1 MVVPIT
7 KLRSGDPNVQLPR
20 YMTPG
25 SVGMDIAA
33 SIARTEVLEPSGRA
47 LIPTGLAIAL
57 PENYEAQIRP
67 RSGLALR
74 NGLTVLNSP
83 GTIDSDYR
91 DEIKVLLVN
100 LGSGIFQIHN
110 GDRIAQMV
118 ICPVTRASWE
128 EVESLDSTERG
139 GGFGHTGS
147 RGTEP
152 PR

>member
-1 MVVPIT
+1 
-7 KLRSGDPNVQLPR
+7 
-20 YMTPG
+20 
-25 SVGMDIAA
+25 MDIAA
-33 SIARTEVLEPSGRA
+33 NIASTEVLEPFGRA
-47 LIPTGLAIAL
+47 LIATGLAIAL

-91 DEIKVLLVN
+91 DEIKVLLIN
-100 LGSGIFQIHN
+100 LGNEEFQIHN

-118 ICPVTRASWE
+118 ICPVTRVSWE
-128 EVESLDSTERG
+128 EVRSLDSTERG
-139 GGFGHTGS
+139 GGFGHTGR
-147 RGTEP
+147 RGTGP

>member
-7 KLRSGDPNVQLPR
+7 KLRSGDPNLHLPK

-25 SVGMDIAA
+25 AAGMDIAA

-100 LGSGIFQIHN
+100 LGTEIFQIHN

-128 EVESLDSTERG
+128 EVGSLDSTERA
-139 GGFGHTGS
+139 GGFGHTGI

>member
-7 KLRSGDPNVQLPR
+7 KLRSDDPNLEFPK

-25 SVGMDIAA
+25 SAGMDIAA
-33 SIARTEVLEPSGRA
+33 NIASTEVLEPFGRA
-47 LIPTGLAIAL
+47 LIATGLAIAL

-91 DEIKVLLVN
+91 DEIKVLLIN
-100 LGSGIFQIHN
+100 LGNEEFQIHN

-118 ICPVTRASWE
+118 ICPVTRVSWE
-128 EVESLDSTERG
+128 EVRSLDSTERG
-139 GGFGHTGS
+139 GGFGHTGR
-147 RGTEP
+147 RGTGP